1 MTLEELLSDQ
11 GSAPLSNKVNGAPLR
26 ANINA
31 AFKRAGVPVIDATT
45 PSDQIL
51 EAIYGLE
58 DDIVRDKLLSKGVT
72 EVKSVLNFKRVMS
85 VTAIVLTL
93 ALLLG
98 FVRVVKGGDP
108 LTAEEIDMIKTIGLG
123 AFDMVKTLFG
133 NTVTQ

>member
-31 AFKRAGVPVIDATT
+31 AFKRAGVPVIDDTT

-93 ALLLG
+93 GLLLG

-133 NTVTQ
+133 NAVTQ